1 DASGEGPV
9 RRAITRCRA
18 TGRPGNAGGRVVD
31 ADGRVLA
38 TVFATA
44 RSGSP
49 HTGYGVP
56 DDVVAP
62 LLQEAVGQT
71 GTVSTGRCAA

>member
-1 DASGEGPV
+1 V
-9 RRAITRCRA
+9 
-18 TGRPGNAGGRVVD
+18 RPGNSGGPVVD

-56 DDVVAP
+56 DDIVVP
-62 LLQEAVGQT
+62 LLEEATAQT
-71 GTVSTGRCAA
+71 GTVSTGPCAA